1 MFFRMLKNS
10 FTRGIRSKALSII
23 TIAFGASLA
32 TAMLNVMLDIGDK
45 INQELKTYGANI
57 MVVPHMETLPV
68 EIGGVDFNPL
78 EDRAYLDEENLP
90 KIKTIFWANN
100 IVGFTPYLEARAR
113 VQSGG
118 VERRVALVGT
128 WFDKHLALPTGENFA
143 TGIKHLKPWW
153 EVSGEWVREGPGTR
167 EAMVGVALARQ
178 LKVKSGD
185 TLAVAVETKT
195 GVKEEQLLVKGIVD
209 SGNSEDE
216 QIFVPLAL
224 VQQGLG
230 LAGKVGK
237 VEVSALTTPE
247 NSLARKAENDRH
259 SLTSREFET
268 WYCTAYVSAIAFQL
282 EEVIPGAE
290 AKAIRQ
296 VAQSEGLILG
306 KIQLLMLLLTLAA
319 VVSSA
324 LGISSL
330 MTTKVLE
337 RSKEIGL
344 LKAIGAEDWE
354 VLLLFL
360 FEAAAT
366 GSLGGALGYGLGL
379 GFARI
384 IGQGVF
390 GSPLAIKGLVIPLV
404 MLLSMGIALVGSI
417 PAIRIILRLRPAEV
431 LHGR

>member
-10 FTRGIRSKALSII
+10 FTRGIKGKALAVV

-45 INQELKTYGANI
+45 INQELKTYGSNI
-57 MVVPHMETLPV
+57 MVVPRMDTIPV

-78 EDRAYLDEENLP
+78 GDRSYLNEEDLP

-100 IVGFTPYLEARAR
+100 IVGFTPYLEAQAKVR
-113 VQSGG
+113 SGEK
-118 VERRVALVGT
+118 ERRAALVGT
-128 WFDKHLALPTGENFA
+128 WFDKDLSLPTGENFA

-153 EVSGEWVREGPGTR
+153 EVAGQWVEDGKANR
-167 EAMVGVALARQ
+167 EAMVGI
-178 LKVKSGD
+178 
-185 TLAVAVETKT
+185 TLAKQLQVRTGDSLTIVMATKA
-195 GVKEEQLLVKGIVD
+195 GVKEEKVVVKGIID
-209 SGNSEDE
+209 SGNTADE
-216 QIFVPLAL
+216 QVFVPLGL

-230 LAGKVGK
+230 LAGKVSK

-247 NSLARKAENDRH
+247 NSLARKAETDRR
-259 SLTSREFET
+259 SLTSKEFET

-282 EEVIPGAE
+282 EEVITGAE

-306 KIQLLMLLLTLAA
+306 KIQLLMALLTLAA
-319 VVSSA
+319 VISSA

-366 GSLGGALGYGLGL
+366 GALGGILGYGLGL
-379 GFARI
+379 GFAKI
-384 IGQGVF
+384 IGQEVF

-404 MLLSMGIALVGSI
+404 LLLAVGIALLGSI
-417 PAIRIILRLRPAEV
+417 SAVRIILRLKPAEV